1 MTTTVLIGTQGN
13 KNVRVKTPQGDMIL
27 KSGHW
32 LTLGIH
38 GEQAI
43 EVQEDGDFVNEPAG
57 YIYALSSAP
66 AAAAGPTVQPT
77 GGGGHGEE

>member
-13 KNVRVKTPQGDMIL
+13 KAVTLKTPNGDL
-27 KSGHW
+27 VLQPGRW

-43 EVQEDGDFVNEPAG
+43 NVQEVGDFVDAGPATT
-57 YIYALSSAP
+57 AAP
-66 AAAAGPTVQPT
+66 ASA
-77 GGGGHGEE
+77 

>member
-27 KSGHW
+27 TPGHW
-32 LTLGIH
+32 LTLAIH
-38 GEQAI
+38 GEQSI
-43 EVQEDGDFVNEPAG
+43 NVQEDGDFVVAAAG
-57 YIYALSSAP
+57 YSYALSSAP